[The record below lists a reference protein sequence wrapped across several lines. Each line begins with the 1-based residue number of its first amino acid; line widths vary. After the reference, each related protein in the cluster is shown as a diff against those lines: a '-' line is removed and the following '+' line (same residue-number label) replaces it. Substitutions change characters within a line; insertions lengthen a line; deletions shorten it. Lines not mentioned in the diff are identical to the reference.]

1 MERTAKK
8 STVRSS
14 KDRRARRRSR
24 KNNQERVTNWSVARS
39 VTNSRWPQGRERN
52 EGGNK
57 GSEKSGRCSA
67 IVRVE
72 TSSEVGGAP
81 RKLATEKD
89 NKEGMVQCVSE
100 LSEASRG
107 EQRRAEARTRVRGR
121 LEHEE
126 GSSMLPFA
134 SSRYARRICK
144 RIVTVTNEKE

>member
-1 MERTAKK
+1 MERAAKK

-107 EQRRAEARTRVRGR
+107 EQRPGHGCAADSNTKKVVACFHLQVVGTLGEY
-121 LEHEE
+121 
-126 GSSMLPFA
+126 A
-134 SSRYARRICK
+134 SVS
-144 RIVTVTNEKE
+144 